1 MRDYTHELS
10 GVIGRKM
17 GRIQN
22 YSEEKEVVVTYGI
35 ELILNSLLKAVIYIL
50 IGTLLGKTLE
60 VVTAVIVFAAVRKC
74 AGGVHAKS
82 DMGCFLITG
91 AIVFISAFGTDFLIH
106 FPILYGLLSLISE
119 LLYLIYAPCDE
130 YYEKQRGSKVWMT
143 AKIKALLLVN
153 GLFGMGFVL
162 GRYWGGIILL
172 SVFLEGITLVRR
184 EKD

>member
-10 GVIGRKM
+10 GVIGGKMSRK
-17 GRIQN
+17 QN
-22 YSEEKEVVVTYGI
+22 YSKEKEVVVIYGI
-35 ELILNSLLKAVIYIL
+35 ELILNSLLKAGIYIL

-106 FPILYGLLSLISE
+106 LQSLFPLNRSIN
-119 LLYLIYAPCDE
+119 
-130 YYEKQRGSKVWMT
+130 
-143 AKIKALLLVN
+143 ALWN
-153 GLFGMGFVL
+153 
-162 GRYWGGIILL
+162 WIH
-172 SVFLEGITLVRR
+172 
-184 EKD
+184 